1 MKRMAI
7 IAAREFLETV
17 KTRAFLI
24 GVVLMPGLITGVIF
38 LMKPMME
45 RAEREEIRPRR
56 VAVVDQHGAVLAE
69 LKSQFEIQNARNPQ
83 RRFELVEADRSDTP
97 ETLAARVVSGDL
109 YAYVIIPADAVD
121 GAGACTL
128 GRKDSQIAPM
138 KFLTHALNEAIVAVR
153 FRQSE
158 PPIDRALVARLER
171 DVTLSETDVASGAAR
186 RDDEMAR
193 LMTPFV
199 FMFLLY
205 TGTFGISMG
214 LLTSLIEEK
223 SSRVIELLL
232 AAVSP
237 AELMAGKILGTALVG
252 LVTLG
257 VWGVV
262 GLGAA
267 RAVQVGHVVTGA
279 KLVYAALYF
288 LPAFLFYAA
297 LLAGVGSACSTL
309 KEAQNM
315 VSPMTI
321 MNIIPIL
328 CWFTLTQYPASALAV
343 TLSFI
348 PPVTPFVMVLRLC
361 ADPGVPVWQIVAT
374 LALLWLMVP
383 LTIWL
388 SAKVFRT
395 GVLMYGKAPS
405 LRELARWVRQS

>member
-1 MKRMAI
+1 
-7 IAAREFLETV
+7 
-17 KTRAFLI
+17 
-24 GVVLMPGLITGVIF
+24 
-38 LMKPMME
+38 
-45 RAEREEIRPRR
+45 
-56 VAVVDQHGAVLAE
+56 
-69 LKSQFEIQNARNPQ
+69 
-83 RRFELVEADRSDTP
+83 
-97 ETLAARVVSGDL
+97 
-109 YAYVIIPADAVD
+109 
-121 GAGACTL
+121 
-128 GRKDSQIAPM
+128 
-138 KFLTHALNEAIVAVR
+138 
-153 FRQSE
+153 
-158 PPIDRALVARLER
+158 
-171 DVTLSETDVASGAAR
+171 
-186 RDDEMAR
+186 
-193 LMTPFV
+193 MTPFV